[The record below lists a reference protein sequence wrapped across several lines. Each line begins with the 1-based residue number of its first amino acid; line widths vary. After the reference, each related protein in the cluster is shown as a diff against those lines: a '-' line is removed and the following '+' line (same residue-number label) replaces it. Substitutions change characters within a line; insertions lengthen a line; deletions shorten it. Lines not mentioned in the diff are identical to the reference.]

1 VIFHV
6 SEGDS
11 SARAIAASDECQA
24 RASMIPGFGVVQ
36 VAHGRGYEPRRDGGI
51 AVVQVQ
57 VAHSRGCEHRRRSSA
72 GGWRTAGGYERLDGG
87 IVVQVQVAHGR
98 KCEHRRLVVGRGEAG
113 EAGARKIERKK
124 PEAVASGFRFHR
136 MSLAYSSS

>member
-57 VAHSRGCEHRRRSSA
+57 VAHSRGCEHR
-72 GGWRTAGGYERLDGG
+72 LDGG
-87 IVVQVQVAHGR
+87 IAVVQVQVAHGR